1 MLKHKYFLLIA
12 LICTMFIASC
22 NGTDIP
28 SPKDNTIVTTTP
40 PAATAVTTSTTQD
53 TSAVTFGTQSA
64 EWKREL
70 TESEKQ
76 SLLDEMPEI
85 VFVMSEHYGEE
96 NIYGYYL
103 MKTGEI
109 RLFDFRNIAP
119 DEIYEIPDVLERLE
133 EATCDCFERSDG
145 NYSIDEK
152 GNIIPHLIYKQNF
165 TNVSEDKLVD
175 YYNRLKHT
183 DGAERIIIEPLYF
196 DGKSEWICYGI
207 ETNNEENEIIAL
219 GGNGIEFTYLCQDND
234 KVLPDLLYDVCHL
247 FIIE

>member
-1 MLKHKYFLLIA
+1 MTKHRYFLIITLVF
-12 LICTMFIASC
+12 TM
-22 NGTDIP
+22 
-28 SPKDNTIVTTTP
+28 IVTSCSGSDTQPQTENTT
-40 PAATAVTTSTTQD
+40 VETTQD
-53 TSAVTFGTQSA
+53 TVSSSVSFGTQSA
-64 EWKREL
+64 EWEREL

-76 SLLDEMPEI
+76 ALLDEMPEI
-85 VFVMSEHYGEE
+85 VFVKSEHYEDE
-96 NIYGYYL
+96 NIFGYYI
-103 MKTGEI
+103 MNTGEI

-119 DEIYEIPDVLERLE
+119 DETYEIPDVIERLD
-133 EATCDCFERSDG
+133 EATCDYFESPDG
-145 NYSIDEK
+145 SCNIDEK
-152 GNIIPHLIYKQNF
+152 GNIIPQLIFKQDF

-207 ETNNEENEIIAL
+207 EMNNEENEIIAL